1 MKIFKK
7 NEMNIEDE
15 QLSELLKEVYPD
27 DNSLISPER
36 TAEIINIIRSVSAP
50 ELIDSNLTT
59 LLKETYGIESAL
71 TYSGNRTE
79 NIMLAIKSASRD
91 EAFLGD
97 ADLTQKLKDSY
108 EDDPALI
115 PAPGRTHRIMQNIST
130 VVWNPLANFQRQI
143 AIITVSLSAALIMFF
158 VQFQNYNKIEPAY
171 NTAVIPGIPEKHNKI
186 PDYIVVPIKNKEFKS
201 KIVKPVVVKNV
212 LPDKHRN
219 ENTRRLEKVNQKKI
233 IEYPV
238 NAINPANIARI
249 ESSNQRIAAALYSS
263 GNIAHASGDYNSAY
277 NAYLTSYELSPS
289 PEALLA
295 SGQALV
301 EDVKVTINNEVD
313 WL

>member
-1 MKIFKK
+1 
-7 NEMNIEDE
+7 MNIEDE

-186 PDYIVVPIKNKEFKS
+186 PDYIIGLIFC
-201 KIVKPVVVKNV
+201 I
-212 LPDKHRN
+212 
-219 ENTRRLEKVNQKKI
+219 
-233 IEYPV
+233 
-238 NAINPANIARI
+238 
-249 ESSNQRIAAALYSS
+249 
-263 GNIAHASGDYNSAY
+263 
-277 NAYLTSYELSPS
+277 LT
-289 PEALLA
+289 
-295 SGQALV
+295 
-301 EDVKVTINNEVD
+301 
-313 WL
+313 